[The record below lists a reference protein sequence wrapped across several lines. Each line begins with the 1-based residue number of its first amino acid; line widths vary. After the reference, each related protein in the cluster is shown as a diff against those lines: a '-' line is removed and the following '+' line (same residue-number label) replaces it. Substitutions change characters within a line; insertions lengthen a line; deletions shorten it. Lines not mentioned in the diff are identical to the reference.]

1 MISKWFLGE
10 KKKSLPTFTE
20 ALVLPLVPK
29 WKLGV
34 FELWGVEGEGG
45 ARKVRKKLKVNQS
58 LGLGFL
64 SVLKEGISQAA
75 EPEPLLMTCYSSVDN
90 NQRN

>member
-1 MISKWFLGE
+1 M
-10 KKKSLPTFTE
+10 
-20 ALVLPLVPK
+20 
-29 WKLGV
+29 
-34 FELWGVEGEGG
+34 FELWGVESEGG

-64 SVLKEGISQAA
+64 SVLKEGISQAV
-75 EPEPLLMTCYSSVDN
+75 EPEPLLITCYSSVDN